1 MVSGVRASKVRSCEI
16 EVPPAKARW
25 RPVYAQVKFV
35 AAKLKYHRLKRGGVY
50 YFTNSRDVRTL
61 GVYVHCI
68 QRLAGSDE
76 KSIAFWTA
84 KTNVARGFR

>member
-1 MVSGVRASKVRSCEI
+1 M
-16 EVPPAKARW
+16 
-25 RPVYAQVKFV
+25 YAQVKFV
-35 AAKLKYHRLKRGGVY
+35 AAKLKYHRLKRGGVWCTRVKFVAAKLKYHQLKRGGVY